1 MTDCNRLER
10 SAGKTNSA
18 KRTQHSLLQCLHSVA
33 PRSKHGV
40 SHPFHTVIT
49 IVLLGVPT
57 DHTITEILKR
67 ISIKDLQNG
76 FRNLFFAI
84 GRWRIS
90 CIWRRTRSTEDKHV
104 FRSGALGEVWTFL
117 TGMAGAVVRLTEKE
131 RTLREGRER
140 LRAKPQNAR
149 QM

>member
-1 MTDCNRLER
+1 MP
-10 SAGKTNSA
+10 
-18 KRTQHSLLQCLHSVA
+18 HSVPA

-49 IVLLGVPT
+49 IVILGVPT
-57 DHTITEILKR
+57 DHTIAEILKR
-67 ISIKDLQNG
+67 ISIKDLQNN

-84 GRWRIS
+84 GRRCLHS
-90 CIWRRTRSTEDKHV
+90 EKDKEYGADQHV
-104 FRSGALGEVWTFL
+104 FRSAALGDVWTFL
-117 TGMAGAVVRLTEKE
+117 TGMAGAVVRLTKKE
-131 RTLREGRER
+131 RTLREVRER